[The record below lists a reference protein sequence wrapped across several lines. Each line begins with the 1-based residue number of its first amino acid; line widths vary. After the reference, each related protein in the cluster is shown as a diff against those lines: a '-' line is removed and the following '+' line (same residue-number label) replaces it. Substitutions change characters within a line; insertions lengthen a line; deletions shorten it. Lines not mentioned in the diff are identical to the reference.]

1 MGICVIGRVAADE
14 YSDAPGISIH
24 RRVGHCKRI
33 SYRDCRFDFEW
44 SYLFVQSIVA
54 YIPNVLAAL
63 LVLLVGNVIARF
75 IARSVRIGAVNLNV
89 QYARFWR
96 VGVKW
101 IVIVP
106 HSPWLWNI

>member
-1 MGICVIGRVAADE
+1 MGADSFAQQMEPTADQIDSAWRVGICVIGRVAADE

-24 RRVGHCKRI
+24 RRVGHCRRI
-33 SYRDCRFDFEW
+33 SYRDCRFDVEW

-75 IARSVRIGAVNLNV
+75 IARSVQIGAVN
-89 QYARFWR
+89 
-96 VGVKW
+96 
-101 IVIVP
+101 
-106 HSPWLWNI
+106 

>member
-1 MGICVIGRVAADE
+1 MEADSIANKWSQRRTRSTAPGEMGICVIGRVAADE

-24 RRVGHCKRI
+24 RHVGHCKRI

-75 IARSVRIGAVNLNV
+75 IARSVQIGAVN
-89 QYARFWR
+89 
-96 VGVKW
+96 
-101 IVIVP
+101 
-106 HSPWLWNI
+106 

>member
-24 RRVGHCKRI
+24 RHVGHCKRI

-75 IARSVRIGAVNLNV
+75 IARSVQIGAVN
-89 QYARFWR
+89 
-96 VGVKW
+96 
-101 IVIVP
+101 
-106 HSPWLWNI
+106 